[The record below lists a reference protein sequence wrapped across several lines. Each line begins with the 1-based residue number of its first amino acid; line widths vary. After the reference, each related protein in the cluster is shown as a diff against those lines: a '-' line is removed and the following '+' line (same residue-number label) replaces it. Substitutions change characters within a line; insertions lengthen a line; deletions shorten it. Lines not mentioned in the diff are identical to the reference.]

1 MASGFPGEAAR
12 QINRL
17 FLDGTTAALTDGQLL
32 ERFATRRPEAAEA
45 AFETL
50 VVRHGPMVLRVA
62 RGVLRDPRDVED
74 AFQATFLV
82 LVRKASTIS
91 DRELLG
97 PWLHGVARRVALK
110 ARGVA
115 ARRNRREGTTLDDPP
130 ADPAEGPWPDL
141 RPILHEELDRLPAK
155 YRQPVVLC
163 HLQGLTHAEA
173 ARELAW
179 PVGTVSVRLAR
190 ARKLLKERLARRG
203 LTATAALWAAG
214 LAQDASA
221 AVPEALARST
231 ARAALQASASK
242 ILAAGA
248 ISAGAAELTRRT
260 LTMMLASRLK
270 WTIVPL
276 ALGLGAAGGVAGMK
290 WTATKAAENKD
301 VERTNRVARQP
312 VAERP
317 ADEVN
322 TDDANFNGGNIKEV
336 PPGFFDVAPLATK
349 DATGPAPVKPG
360 QIVMVEVL
368 EALPGRPIT
377 GERVVRPDGTIS
389 LGFYGDVAVAGLNR
403 NQIKVKV
410 LEHLRKYINDE
421 TLGLWVYNPETK
433 TGRAIPPLESNRVF
447 VDDDV
452 LAYERPAAK
461 ADRDDLKALG
471 GRIDELDAKLGRVLK
486 ELEQSRI
493 AAPTPGAKPPG

>member
-1 MASGFPGEAAR
+1 MASGFPGGAAR

-17 FLDGTTAALTDGQLL
+17 FLDGTTAGLTDGQLL

-50 VVRHGPMVLRVA
+50 VNRHGPMVLRVA

-82 LVRKASTIS
+82 LVRKAPTIS

-115 ARRNRREGTTLDDPP
+115 ARRNKREGGTFDDPP

-155 YRQPVVLC
+155 YRQPVILC

-190 ARKLLKERLARRG
+190 ARKLLKERLSRRG

-231 ARAALQASASK
+231 AKAALQASTSK
-242 ILAAGA
+242 ILAGGA
-248 ISAGAAELTRRT
+248 ISAGASELTKRT

-270 WTIVPL
+270 WLMVPL

-290 WTATKAAENKD
+290 WAAPKAAED
-301 VERTNRVARQP
+301 QAVERTNRVAREP
-312 VAERP
+312 IAKRP
-317 ADEVN
+317 AD
-322 TDDANFNGGNIKEV
+322 DGNLKSI
-336 PPGFFDVAPLATK
+336 PPGFFDLAPLATK

-360 QIVMVEVL
+360 QIVIVEVL
-368 EALPGRPIT
+368 EAFPGRPIT

-389 LGFYGDVAVAGLNR
+389 LGFYGDVPIAGLNR
-403 NQIKVKV
+403 NQIKVKI
-410 LEHLRKYINDE
+410 LEHLRKYLKDE
-421 TLGLWVYNPETK
+421 ALGLWVYDPETG
-433 TGRAIPPLESNRVF
+433 TGKAIPPLETTRVF
-447 VDDDV
+447 VDDV
-452 LAYERPAAK
+452 VEYERPTAK
-461 ADRDDLKALG
+461 AGRDDLKALG
-471 GRIDELDAKLGRVLK
+471 GRVAELDAKLDRVLK
-486 ELEQSRI
+486 ELEQSRPSGP